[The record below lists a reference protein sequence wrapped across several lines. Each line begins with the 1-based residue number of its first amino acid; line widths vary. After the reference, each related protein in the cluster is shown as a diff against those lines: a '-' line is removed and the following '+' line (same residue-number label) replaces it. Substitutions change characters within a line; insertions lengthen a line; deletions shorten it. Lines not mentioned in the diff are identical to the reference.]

1 MKVCIVTNLNGI
13 GLQRDFEIISAVL
26 TELGH
31 EVTGIQ
37 FDAPPHDP
45 ATKEVTEQKY
55 DLAIYLEVI
64 PRNLLDLAPAR
75 WAFLNPEWM
84 TPEILKTAQRHMDKV
99 FAKTREGQRI
109 LEPLF
114 PERVFYT
121 GFACRDQYLPNVQ
134 RQPWFL
140 HVGGNSAIR
149 GTREVMDAWRWKKNG
164 ERLEAHLIVISSL
177 PDVLPDD
184 ELPNVVVLSKIS
196 EEKLRELQNTCLY
209 HIYPSATEGFGHAL
223 HESESVGAIILTT
236 NAPPMNEMEGVYLI
250 PAEAGKR
257 KIHLADVCEVS
268 ALDIYEAAEKVQ
280 RALIWDD
287 AAQGWHAPAGVPIQ
301 TRTNWHKLFLERNA
315 AFRKNFAEH
324 IEALDGGKKPAVAP
338 AYIKKKGSGLQVAF
352 IGNFKPDHSTEN
364 QIRWALE
371 EGLGHDVELLQENEV
386 NLTAIQSAAR
396 FSDILF
402 WVRTTGWLRVP
413 DKEMLEFLGQVK
425 IPTVSIHLDKF
436 WGIPDREA
444 LIGVHPFWRTKFVF
458 TADGSRQED
467 FAARGVNHFWMRPA
481 VSEVFCHPGQPW
493 DMYRCDV
500 GFVGARDYHR
510 EYPFRG
516 QMVDFLEKTY
526 GARFKHF
533 TGIRGHALNDVYASC
548 RVVVGDCI
556 FAGTPHYWS
565 DRVPETIG
573 RHGFLIHPRVEGM
586 GQYVGNWYSPQNLE
600 SLQRTIES
608 SLRLT
613 EAQRKKIVRNCAGLV
628 SKLDTWTVRMKEIL
642 EIVR

>member
-1 MKVCIVTNLNGI
+1 M
-13 GLQRDFEIISAVL
+13 
-26 TELGH
+26 GH
-31 EVTGIQ
+31 EVFGYQ
-37 FDAPPHDP
+37 FDESLPTDAPSHDL
-45 ATKEVTEQKY
+45 V
-55 DLAIYLEVI
+55 IFLEVI
-64 PRNLLDLAPAR
+64 PRNLLDLAPIKFFFA
-75 WAFLNPEWM
+75 NPEWM

-114 PERVFYT
+114 PDRVFYT
-121 GFACRDQYLPNVQ
+121 GFACRDQYLPDVE
-134 RQPWFL
+134 RRPWFL

-149 GTREVMDAWRWKKNG
+149 GTQAVLDAWKWKKDG
-164 ERLEAHLIVISSL
+164 QLIGRHLIVVSRALKERPEI
-177 PDVLPDD
+177 PMVTYYD
-184 ELPNVVVLSKIS
+184 EID
-196 EEKLRELQNTCLY
+196 EERLRSLQNQCLF
-209 HIYPSATEGFGHAL
+209 HIYPSGTEGFGHAI
-223 HESESVGAIILTT
+223 HESLSVGAVLITT
-236 NAPPMNEMEGVYLI
+236 GGPPMNEIEPSLKI
-250 PAEAGKR
+250 PATKKS
-257 KIHLADVCEVS
+257 KIHLADVYEVS
-268 ALDIYEAAEKVQ
+268 ALDIYEMASDLSTKAHVGMYVMDGVRRGDNVLGRSAFHEESDKFKKSF
-280 RALIWDD
+280 
-287 AAQGWHAPAGVPIQ
+287 AG
-301 TRTNWHKLFLERNA
+301 HL
-315 AFRKNFAEH
+315 
-324 IEALDGGKKPAVAP
+324 EALDGGKKPAAAP

-396 FSDILF
+396 FSDVLF

-413 DKEMLEFLGQVK
+413 DKEMLEFLGQAK

-573 RHGFLIHPRVEGM
+573 RHGFLIHPRVDGM

-600 SLQRTIES
+600 SLQRAIES

-613 EAQRKKIVRNCAGLV
+613 ETQRKKIVRNCAGFV

>member
-1 MKVCIVTNLNGI
+1 MKVCVVSNLTAGI
-13 GLQRDFEIISAVL
+13 GLKRDFDVIADVL
-26 TELGH
+26 ASLGH

-37 FDAPPHDP
+37 FDAPLLE
-45 ATKEVTEQKY
+45 AKY
-55 DLAIYLEVI
+55 DLAIYLEVV
-64 PRNLLDLAPAR
+64 PRNLLDLAPVRFA
-75 WAFLNPEWM
+75 WLNPEWC
-84 TPEILKTAQRHMDKV
+84 TPEILKTAQRNMDKV
-99 FAKTREGQRI
+99 FAKSREAQRI
-109 LEPLF
+109 FEPLF
-114 PERVFYT
+114 PGRTFYT
-121 GFACRDQYLPNVQ
+121 GFTCRDQYDETAIREPA
-134 RQPWFL
+134 FL
-140 HVGGNSAIR
+140 HIGGNSSIR
-149 GTREVMDAWRWKKNG
+149 GTQEILDAWKWEKNG
-164 ERLEAHLIVISSL
+164 KKLDATLYVVSKAVLDRKGLENDPRIHFFENV
-177 PDVLPDD
+177 PDGML
-184 ELPNVVVLSKIS
+184 K
-196 EEKLRELQNTCLY
+196 ELQNSCLF
-209 HIYPSATEGFGHAL
+209 HIYPSATEGYGHAL
-223 HESESVGAIILTT
+223 HEGQSVGAYIFTT
-236 NAPPMNEMEGVYLI
+236 DGAPMNEMENVRLI
-250 PAEAGKR
+250 PAKESNR
-257 KIHLADVCEVS
+257 KIYLASIFEVS
-268 ALDIYEAAEKVQ
+268 ALDIFEMVKEEYE
-280 RALIWDD
+280 RAKRWV
-287 AAQGWHAPAGVPIQ
+287 GVVPLEPIKAVRQ
-301 TRTNWHKLFLERNA
+301 MFSRDRVM
-315 AFRKNFAEH
+315 FRETLAEH
-324 IEALDGGKKPAVAP
+324 IAALDGGNKEVAAP

-396 FSDILF
+396 FSDVLF

-467 FAARGVNHFWMRPA
+467 FAARGVNHLWMRPA

-600 SLQRTIES
+600 SLQRVIES

-613 EAQRKKIVRNCAGLV
+613 EAQRKKIVRNCAGFV